1 MSEKFARLSHVEDET
16 KFIMSEELTHTVKL
30 LNVTA
35 LSGQGHFT
43 VIHVNGTRL
52 ELPLFN

>member
-1 MSEKFARLSHVEDET
+1 MSEKFTRLSHVEDET
-16 KFIMSEELTHTVKL
+16 KFMMSEELTHTVKL

-43 VIHVNGTRL
+43 VIHVNGNKAGVTL
-52 ELPLFN
+52 V